1 MFPRDDNE
9 PRLISWLRNP
19 RVRRTII
26 LTLLWLFIGT
36 VLALFMEVLLPFG
49 LAVLLAF
56 IMEPAVS
63 WATQRRIRGRPVP
76 RIAAILAIYLVIGT
90 STAIMGSWGVAQ
102 VGRELVGVGA
112 LSRTFL
118 KETKVVSKQIL
129 DRAETFAAENNIPI
143 HREEIEQ
150 VVQRNLI
157 SFSEELSDNAASI
170 LTLGRNLVG
179 GAFSVV
185 FGSFLVLMLAA
196 FMSMDRKR
204 IERFFFSLVP
214 PENQSGYTAIMS
226 GASIGLAGVVRGQV
240 LICLTNGALTFVGL
254 WILGVKLPL
263 ILAILAAIF
272 SLIPIF
278 GSIISTIPI
287 VALALTDGLGL
298 GLLALSWIIGVHL
311 LEANFLN
318 PKIMGESAKIHPV
331 VVVFALIVGERTAGL
346 MGALFAVPIASV
358 LITVFK
364 FLHRRALEVRPDHPP
379 PLRTYA
385 IPSAHIRERDETLG
399 FIRQLTV
406 EDLPT
411 ADIPQASASDPDD
424 AHSAHTTL
432 PDPRHGPAPQ
442 QGTGRLEE
450 LPPFDAQEQNAN
462 TQTEGALPPRPAT
475 KPKPK
480 PVERLPSFD
489 PEPGLERW
497 PHKGES

>member
-1 MFPRDDNE
+1 MFPRDAHE

-26 LTLLWLFIGT
+26 LTTLWLFIAT
-36 VLALFMEVLLPFG
+36 ILALFVEVLLPFG

-56 IMEPAVS
+56 VIEPAVA
-63 WATQRRIRGRPVP
+63 WATERRIAGRPVP
-76 RIAAILAIYLVIGT
+76 RIAAILGIYLVVAT
-90 STAIMGSWGVAQ
+90 STVVTGSWGVAQ
-102 VGRELVGVGA
+102 IGRELGGVGA
-112 LSRTFL
+112 LSHAFL
-118 KETKVVSKQIL
+118 KETKEVSKRIL
-129 DRAETFAAENNIPI
+129 DRAEAFAAENNIPI

-179 GAFSVV
+179 GAFSVI
-185 FGSFLVLMLAA
+185 FGSFLVLMLGA
-196 FMSMDRKR
+196 FMSMDRRR

-226 GASIGLAGVVRGQV
+226 GASVGLAGVVRGQV
-240 LICLTNGALTFVGL
+240 LICLTNGALTFLGL

-287 VALALTDGLGL
+287 VALALTDGLWL
-298 GLLALSWIIGVHL
+298 GLLALLWIIGVHL

-318 PKIMGESAKIHPV
+318 PKIMGDAAKIHPV

-358 LITVFK
+358 IITVFK

-379 PLRTYA
+379 PLRTHMS
-385 IPSAHIRERDETLG
+385 PSQRFRERDETLG

-406 EDLPT
+406 EDMPT
-411 ADIPQASASDPDD
+411 ADIPQVSPSDPNDTRSTQAFTVAAPTRGTEARADGPSTGTEDD
-424 AHSAHTTL
+424 GSTQDDGAEDDDRAY
-432 PDPRHGPAPQ
+432 DPAEAATRAPK
-442 QGTGRLEE
+442 RSPSL
-450 LPPFDAQEQNAN
+450 
-462 TQTEGALPPRPAT
+462 RPESHLA
-475 KPKPK
+475 
-480 PVERLPSFD
+480 
-489 PEPGLERW
+489 RW
-497 PHKGES
+497 PREGES